1 MRYAALLRG
10 INVGGHKKVA
20 MADLRSL
27 LHDLGC
33 ADVATHLQSGNAV
46 FSSDRRAP
54 DLETDIAAAIA
65 DRLGVSC
72 AVLIRTGAELAAA
85 VSGHPLGGEPENAS
99 RYFVAF
105 LSVEPAA
112 AKTAALAEMSF
123 DPDQVWVVGREAY
136 LWCPGGAADTRLTG
150 AILERRLG
158 VTATARNW
166 NTVTKLVSLTG
177 D

>member
-27 LHDLGC
+27 LQDLGC

-46 FSSDRRAP
+46 FSSNRREAG
-54 DLETDIAAAIA
+54 LQQDIAAAIA

-85 VSGHPLGGEPENAS
+85 VSGHPLGDEPENPS

-105 LSVEPAA
+105 LSAEPAA
-112 AKTAALAEMSF
+112 AKIGALAEMSF
-123 DPDQVWVVGREAY
+123 EPDQLWVAGREAY
-136 LWCPGGAADTRLTG
+136 LWCPGGAADTKLTG
-150 AILERRLG
+150 AMLERQLG
-158 VTATARNW
+158 VTATVRNW
-166 NTVTKLVSLTG
+166 NTVTKLVSLTT